1 MNARKITEKLLTSA
15 GIQIN
20 GSDPADIQ
28 IFDNRTY
35 QRVLSAG
42 SLGLGEAYMEGWW
55 DCERLDALIC
65 KLLTADLE
73 KTVSNRLGQLL
84 IAVGDHLFNRQSR
97 RRSLEVA
104 EVHYNLGNHLFEYM
118 LGKSMMYSCGY
129 WANAFTLE
137 KAQEQ
142 KLDLICRKLKLHPGL
157 RVLDIGCGWGGFAAY
172 AASKYGVEVTG
183 ITISEEQA
191 EVARQ
196 RCAEMPVNIILE
208 DYRDLRGEYDRIA
221 SIGMFE
227 HVGVKNYPV
236 FMQKVKDLLR
246 DDGIFLLHTIGS
258 KDESPVD
265 PWIHRYI
272 FPNGHIPSPAQ
283 ISAAF
288 QNHFYL
294 QDWHCFGKDYDRTLM
309 AWLNRF
315 KQNWPKLRSQYGDRF
330 YRMWVYYLSVC
341 AASFRANKNSL
352 WQLVLTKST
361 YQPNYR
367 SVR

>member
-1 MNARKITEKLLTSA
+1 MNARKTTETLLRSA

-28 IFDNRTY
+28 ILDNRTY

-55 DCERLDALIC
+55 DCECLDALIC
-65 KLLTADLE
+65 KLLTANLE
-73 KTVSNRLGQLL
+73 KTVTSKLGWLL
-84 IAVGDHLFNRQSR
+84 IAAGNRLFNRQSR
-97 RRSLEVA
+97 ERSLKVA
-104 EVHYNLGNHLFEYM
+104 EIHYNLGNHLFKYM

-129 WANAFTLE
+129 WANASTLE

-172 AASKYGVEVTG
+172 AAGKYGVEVTG

-191 EVARQ
+191 ELARQ
-196 RCAEMPVNIILE
+196 RCAEMPVSIILE
-208 DYRDLRGEYDRIA
+208 DYRDLKGEYDRIV

-272 FPNGHIPSPAQ
+272 FPNGHIPSPGQ
-283 ISAAF
+283 ISTAF

-315 KQNWPKLRSQYGDRF
+315 KQNWPELRSQYGDRF
-330 YRMWVYYLSVC
+330 YRMWVYYLNVC

-352 WQLVLTKST
+352 WQLVLTKPS
-361 YQPNYR
+361 YQPDYR